1 MDVSHFRDPKSA
13 KSNEES
19 AFGPLPRHDAGQK
32 LDKSH
37 HDKPRSVEHDP
48 NESKVSAGG
57 HDDPGKHTDANATNQ
72 SRDRERQ
79 ASIISF
85 QPHVMFDAVKA
96 AKLHGEQSQ
105 PESVQPKGS
114 KETTAM
120 QSSSQLEKGQFLQ
133 SYRFSEAVPM
143 PEVQM
148 LDDPSA

>member
-1 MDVSHFRDPKSA
+1 MEASHFRDPKSS

-19 AFGPLPRHDAGQK
+19 AFGPLARNDAGQK
-32 LDKSH
+32 PDKSQQ
-37 HDKPRSVEHDP
+37 DKPRSAEVDA

-57 HDDPGKHTDANATNQ
+57 HDDPGKHNDVNAANQ

-96 AKLHGEQSQ
+96 AKLHAEQSQ
-105 PESVQPKGS
+105 TEVVQPKGG
-114 KETTAM
+114 KESTTM
-120 QSSSQLEKGQFLQ
+120 QSNSQLEKGQFLQ

-143 PEVQM
+143 PEV
-148 LDDPSA
+148 